1 MAGYTAQGGSDTQW
15 FAASAGDVWDA
26 TMDYLG
32 NKKFRSCD
40 VTSMR
45 LEVNLGMSAFT
56 GNCVA
61 SISVQPHSGGG
72 SELRFNGRMGVFS
85 RGQLGAQRRIEDERT
100 KLFHAVAAILA
111 TLPTE
116 ESALVRTTDPT
127 LSLVEQLRGLSELH
141 ASGALTDDEF
151 QTAKSKLLS

>member
-15 FAASAGDVWDA
+15 FAASAEDVWDA

-32 NKKFRSCD
+32 NRKFRSCD

-85 RGQLGAQRRIEDERT
+85 QGQIGAQRRIEDERT
-100 KLFHAVAAILA
+100 KLFHAVAASLA
-111 TLPTE
+111 TLPPE
-116 ESALVRTTDPT
+116 ESVLVQTADLPP
-127 LSLVEQLRGLSELH
+127 SLLEQLRGLSELH
-141 ASGALTDDEF
+141 ASGVLTDDEF
-151 QTAKSKLLS
+151 KAAKSKLLS

>member
-15 FAASAGDVWDA
+15 FAASPGDVWDA

-40 VTSMR
+40 VTSLR

-56 GNCVA
+56 ANCVA
-61 SISVQPHSGGG
+61 TVSVQPHSGGG

-85 RGQLGAQRRIEDERT
+85 QGQLGAQRRIEDERT

-111 TLPTE
+111 TLPPE
-116 ESALVRTTDPT
+116 ESVPVRHTDPP
-127 LSLVEQLRGLSELH
+127 LSLVGELQGLSELH
-141 ASGALTDDEF
+141 ASGAITDDEF
-151 QTAKSKLLS
+151 RAAKSKLLN